1 MTSKEQSKKKQYF
14 EEKLSE
20 NIAKPKE
27 LWQTLKS
34 LGLPNKKNSPS
45 NICLKY
51 KNGLSFESLAIAEA
65 FKKYCSSLA
74 GNLVLKLPK
83 PPNNFG
89 IQTVNN
95 YYKEY
100 NLKKRLLSAKTDS
113 DNISSLTDVLVL
125 P

>member
-51 KNGLSFESLAIAEA
+51 KNGLSFESLSIA